1 MKKLL
6 KSRHEQLE
14 QSKSNAIQLSQMVT
28 DILEHF
34 NNIQEE
40 YKRIHSSEVNQ
51 IMDDLTLRFDKAK
64 ILYDTSI
71 SVKNESREELNSE
84 NALEKVFDLLKY
96 RLISDSTSRSQL
108 LADVRQKQ
116 VELYYAQ
123 RYQRY
128 IVVERSPLCIPR
140 KR

>member
-123 RYQRY
+123 RYQRH

>member
-28 DILEHF
+28 DISEHF